1 MSAIE
6 VAFLGTGLMGGPMAR
21 NLLKA
26 GFNVTVWNRTLSKA
40 EALVSDGAQLAKTAH
55 DAVATADY
63 IVTMVSDGPTV
74 ADMMFTQNL
83 AGAMKPGA
91 TLLDMSS
98 IKADEARS
106 HASQMKERGLFHL
119 DAPVSGG
126 TRGATDGTLAIMVGG
141 DEDVFIRAKPVF
153 EGMGCPV
160 RVGPDGAGQLS
171 KLVNQLIV
179 AVTIGVVGE
188 AMLLAEKGGA
198 DPASIRQALKG
209 GFADSVIL
217 QQHGERMTENNFVP
231 GGPSKFQLK
240 DIDNAM
246 EEASHYDL
254 KLPLSQQIQDRFIY
268 LCNEMDGGDLD
279 HSAIYLELLKRNG
292 IETS

>member
-26 GFNVTVWNRTLSKA
+26 GFKVTVWNRTISKA
-40 EALVSDGAQLAKTAH
+40 EALVGDGAQLAQTAH
-55 DAVATADY
+55 DAVATADF

-83 AGAMKPGA
+83 AGAMKSGA

-98 IKADEARS
+98 IKADEARN
-106 HASQMKERGLFHL
+106 HAAQMKERGLFHL

-141 DEDVFIRAKPVF
+141 DEDVFARAKPVL
-153 EGMGCPV
+153 EGMGRPV
-160 RVGPDGAGQLS
+160 RVGPDGSGQLS
-171 KLVNQLIV
+171 KHVNQLIV

-188 AMLLAEKGGA
+188 AMLLAQKGGA

-254 KLPLSQQIQDRFIY
+254 KLPLSQQIQDRFIT

-292 IETS
+292 LETS

>member
-1 MSAIE
+1 MLASE

-26 GFNVTVWNRTLSKA
+26 GIKVTVWNRTLSKA
-40 EALVSDGAQLAKTAH
+40 EAIAQDGAHIAQTAH

-63 IVTMVSDGPTV
+63 IVTMVSNGPTV
-74 ADMMFTQNL
+74 ADMMFTQDV
-83 AGAMKPGA
+83 AGAMKKGA

-106 HASQMKERGLFHL
+106 HATRMRERGLFHL

-141 DEDVFIRAKPVF
+141 EEDVFARAKPVF
-153 EGMGCPV
+153 EAMGRPV

-171 KLVNQLIV
+171 KLVNQAIV
-179 AVTIGVVGE
+179 AVTIGVVAE

-198 DPASIRQALKG
+198 DPASIRDALKG

-217 QQHGERMTENNFVP
+217 QQHGERMTEGNFIP

-246 EEASHYDL
+246 EEAGRYGL
-254 KLPLSQQIQDRFIY
+254 KLPLSSQIQERFIH
-268 LCNEMDGGDLD
+268 LCNEMEGGDLD
-279 HSAIYLELLKRNG
+279 HSAIYLELLKQNG
-292 IETS
+292 LLTS